1 MKEPYSNPLPG
12 LFTPGLNS
20 TSSGPYYIYFIP
32 SFSKD
37 KVVACYLPVLVPGD
51 GETAMHVT
59 LPLSL
64 EASNP
69 TGKEQQATL

>member
-1 MKEPYSNPLPG
+1 M
-12 LFTPGLNS
+12 
-20 TSSGPYYIYFIP
+20 
-32 SFSKD
+32 
-37 KVVACYLPVLVPGD
+37 VACYLPVLVPGD